1 MPIEQMDPCP
11 VHSISCRVHGP
22 GPFIRLVVER
32 MDPSSENKL
41 WCGSNVAEL
50 VSSC

>member
-22 GPFIRLVVER
+22 GPFIRLVVE
-32 MDPSSENKL
+32 DPSSEL
-41 WCGSNVAEL
+41 LDIISYGVAQMWL
-50 VSSC
+50 N